1 MSGRSI
7 ESKKKR
13 EKYKIDDLLDRQEQE
28 KRWDFYNPENKAV
41 DEYRRQMVPWYLL
54 NVESNQYPV
63 YVNNED
69 FEMGLMTGGENFE
82 RPQSSTTIE
91 NIKINMSESVSTN
104 LAFDLKNISLL
115 TTADQLIKICERKI
129 RK

>member
-1 MSGRSI
+1 
-7 ESKKKR
+7 
-13 EKYKIDDLLDRQEQE
+13 
-28 KRWDFYNPENKAV
+28 
-41 DEYRRQMVPWYLL
+41 
-54 NVESNQYPV
+54 
-63 YVNNED
+63 
-69 FEMGLMTGGENFE
+69 MGLMTGGENFE

-129 RK
+129 RKQNQLSDDTIIGGTPWHKLKNRGAMNEDYEAEHGFQDLMDGEKEIVR